1 MSAAYLD
8 VLAHKHVQMESV
20 PKRGEDMLSAG
31 NIFYWMASHV
41 RARLV
46 PYTLVVTSLI
56 VGFVIGGTA
65 TSSVDA
71 DTRRQIQEVLQQF
84 FLTAPGTIVPSG
96 ELVARQA
103 LGGELMRSGLLM
115 WVLGLTVIGAPLVL
129 VISLMRGFALGF
141 TTTFIIEELGWR
153 GGVISAAALLP
164 HNLFAIPGLL
174 MAGAAGLM
182 FAGGAARILFGR
194 PTAQTV
200 YGHFASSMGIALV
213 AAVLLTIGVLVE
225 AYITPVFVNLAVTY
239 IL

>member
-1 MSAAYLD
+1 
-8 VLAHKHVQMESV
+8 
-20 PKRGEDMLSAG
+20 MLSSG
-31 NIFYWMASHV
+31 NIFHWVASHV

-46 PYTLVVTSLI
+46 PYALVVTMLV

-65 TSSVDA
+65 TSSLDT

-84 FLTAPGTIVPSG
+84 FVTAPGTIVPSG

-103 LGGELMRSGLLM
+103 LGGELVRSGLFM

-129 VISLMRGFALGF
+129 VISLLRGFALGF

-153 GGVISAAALLP
+153 GGVLSAAALVP
-164 HNLFAIPGLL
+164 HNLFAIPGLM

-182 FAGGAARILFGR
+182 FAGGAARILLGR
-194 PTAQTV
+194 PTTQTV
-200 YGHFASSMGIALV
+200 YGHFASSVGLALT
-213 AAVLLTIGVLVE
+213 AAVFLTIGVLVE